1 MTVKECYEAFGGNY
15 KDAFSRLRSDDR
27 LLKFLNK
34 ATEDGSFKLLTDSL
48 SSHNLE
54 EAFRAVH
61 TMKGIC
67 LNLSITS
74 LGNSSQILTEALR
87 NREQYGDDLIPLYEN
102 VKKDYEDFVLSVKK
116 MQE

>member
-15 KDAFSRLRSDDR
+15 EDAFSRLRSDDR

-61 TMKGIC
+61 T
-67 LNLSITS
+67 
-74 LGNSSQILTEALR
+74 GNSSQILTEALR

>member
-1 MTVKECYEAFGGNY
+1 
-15 KDAFSRLRSDDR
+15 
-27 LLKFLNK
+27 
-34 ATEDGSFKLLTDSL
+34 
-48 SSHNLE
+48 
-54 EAFRAVH
+54 
-61 TMKGIC
+61 MKGIC

>member
-15 KDAFSRLRSDDR
+15 EDAFSRLRSDD
-27 LLKFLNK
+27 
-34 ATEDGSFKLLTDSL
+34 T
-48 SSHNLE
+48 
-54 EAFRAVH
+54 
-61 TMKGIC
+61 
-67 LNLSITS
+67 ITS

>member
-15 KDAFSRLRSDDR
+15 EDAFSRLRSDDR

-116 MQE
+116 MHE